1 MVLSTSLVLNFLLKE
16 SKSFRNQNQKFPIL
30 KPIVRLIGVSA
41 ETYNK
46 GKFIMKGETLNWV
59 KESIPWKP
67 LPYMK
72 KAVKFLLG
80 HAAGALFL
88 DPG

>member
-1 MVLSTSLVLNFLLKE
+1 
-16 SKSFRNQNQKFPIL
+16 
-30 KPIVRLIGVSA
+30 
-41 ETYNK
+41 
-46 GKFIMKGETLNWV
+46 MKGETLNWV